1 MSKQFIQLNNN
12 IQNVSLQVGDEAF
25 YVTAS
30 NGFASSP
37 QPLGEVKEVGSDYII
52 VEPGVGNY
60 LTANDFIMFSKNKEA
75 NNNSLLG
82 YYAEVK
88 LTNNSTDK
96 IELFSLGS
104 EVTESSK

>member
-1 MSKQFIQLNNN
+1 MDKITLGNN
-12 IQNVSLQVGDEAF
+12 IQSNSLQIGDDAY
-25 YVTAS
+25 YVALTDGYGNS
-30 NGFASSP
+30 DP
-37 QPLGEVKEVGSDYII
+37 KPLGKIKTIKRDYIE
-52 VEPGVGNY
+52 VDPGDVDLQEG
-60 LTANDFIMFSKNKEA
+60 DFIMFSKNKEV

-96 IELFSLGS
+96 IELFALGS

>member
-1 MSKQFIQLNNN
+1 MALKITLENN
-12 IQNVSLQVGDEAF
+12 IQNNSLQIKDKAYFVK
-25 YVTAS
+25 VN
-30 NGFASSP
+30 NGFNSSDKEL
-37 QPLGEVKEVGSDYII
+37 LGEITEIGHNYIM
-52 VEPGVGNY
+52 VDSSNSVVDDG
-60 LTANDFIMFSKNKEA
+60 DFIMFSKNKEV

>member
-1 MSKQFIQLNNN
+1 MALKITLENN
-12 IQNVSLQVGDEAF
+12 IHNNSLQLKDKAYFVKLD
-25 YVTAS
+25 
-30 NGFASSP
+30 NGFNSSEKEL
-37 QPLGEVKEVGSDYII
+37 LGEITEIGYNYIM
-52 VEPGVGNY
+52 VDSSNSVVDDG
-60 LTANDFIMFSKNKEA
+60 DFIMFSKNKEV

>member
-1 MSKQFIQLNNN
+1 MDKITLGNN
-12 IQNVSLQVGDEAF
+12 IQSNSLQIGDEAY
-25 YVTAS
+25 YVALTDGYGNS
-30 NGFASSP
+30 DP
-37 QPLGEVKEVGSDYII
+37 KPLGKIKAIERDYIE
-52 VEPGVGNY
+52 VDPGD
-60 LTANDFIMFSKNKEA
+60 ANLQEGDFIMFSKNKEV

-96 IELFSLGS
+96 IELFALGS

>member
-1 MSKQFIQLNNN
+1 MDKITLGNN
-12 IQNVSLQVGDEAF
+12 IQSNSLQIGDDAY
-25 YVTAS
+25 YVTLTDS
-30 NGFASSP
+30 YGNSDP
-37 QPLGEVKEVGSDYII
+37 KPLGKIKTIKRDYIE
-52 VEPGVGNY
+52 VDPGDGD
-60 LTANDFIMFSKNKEA
+60 LQEGDFIMFSKNKEV

-96 IELFSLGS
+96 IELFALGS

>member
-1 MSKQFIQLNNN
+1 MALKITLQNN
-12 IQNVSLQVGDEAF
+12 IQNNSLQLKDKAY
-25 YVTAS
+25 YVKLD
-30 NGFASSP
+30 NGFNSDDKEL
-37 QPLGEVKEVGSDYII
+37 LGEITEIGHNYIM
-52 VEPGVGNY
+52 VDSSNSVVDDG
-60 LTANDFIMFSKNKEA
+60 DFIMFSKNKEV

>member
-1 MSKQFIQLNNN
+1 MALKITLENN
-12 IQNVSLQVGDEAF
+12 IQNNSLQIKDKAYFVK
-25 YVTAS
+25 VN
-30 NGFASSP
+30 NGFNSSDKKL
-37 QPLGEVKEVGSDYII
+37 LGEITEIGHNYIM
-52 VEPGVGNY
+52 VDSSNSVVDDG
-60 LTANDFIMFSKNKEA
+60 DFIMFSKNKEV

-88 LTNNSTDK
+88 LTNDSTDK

>member
-1 MSKQFIQLNNN
+1 MALKITLENN
-12 IQNVSLQVGDEAF
+12 IQNNSLQLKDKAY
-25 YVTAS
+25 YVKLN
-30 NGFASSP
+30 NGFNSGDKEL
-37 QPLGEVKEVGSDYII
+37 LGEITEIGHNYIMVDSSNSV
-52 VEPGVGNY
+52 VEDG
-60 LTANDFIMFSKNKEA
+60 DFIMFSKNKEV

-104 EVTESSK
+104 EVAESSK